1 MKIKILKYDPEWVRK
16 YSEIRIIL
24 EAAFKSISPVIE
36 HVGST
41 SVPGLD
47 SKPVIDILIGVNDL
61 KEADQMIPEMKK
73 FGYEYVSEYE
83 TEIPDRRYFKKKDAE
98 HIHTVVFRSE
108 FWDRLILFRDYL
120 RLNKNVRD
128 EYSELKKKLSKKDW
142 KTSNEYAF
150 AKTDFVKK
158 IEKEAEIYFN
168 RKG

>member
-1 MKIKILKYDPEWVRK
+1 MKIEIFRYDPDWVRK

-73 FGYEYVSEYE
+73 FGYEYVPEYE
-83 TEIPDRRYFKKKDAE
+83 TELPDRRYFKKKDAE
-98 HIHTVVFRSE
+98 HIHTVVFRGE

-128 EYSELKKKLSKKDW
+128 EYSEFKKNLSKKDW
-142 KTSNEYAF
+142 KTSNDYAN
-150 AKTDFVKK
+150 AKTEFVRR
-158 IEKEAEIYFN
+158 IEIEAENYFN
-168 RKG
+168 GKV

>member
-1 MKIKILKYDPEWVRK
+1 MKIEILKYDPEWDRK
-16 YSEIRIIL
+16 YSEIRINL

-61 KEADQMIPEMKK
+61 KEADQMIPVMKK
-73 FGYEYVSEYE
+73 LGYEYVTEYE
-83 TEIPDRRYFKKKDAE
+83 TEIPDRRYFKKKDAV
-98 HIHTVVFRSE
+98 HIHTIVFGGE

-128 EYSELKKKLSKKDW
+128 EYSKLKKELSVLDW

-150 AKTDFVKK
+150 AKTEFIRK

-168 RKG
+168 R